1 MLYATGRAAH
11 ESALDEAV
19 KLKACD
25 PTLSGERYLEA
36 QEANPFTRLV
46 ASAIDWVPA
55 EQIKATLDEME
66 RRAGLAR
73 TAGCAPA
80 IDNIELDEL
89 SF

>member
-19 KLKACD
+19 KLKTCD

-55 EQIKATLDEME
+55 EQIKATLEME
-66 RRAGLAR
+66 RRTDLAR

-80 IDNIELDEL
+80 VHDIELDEL